1 MIYKI
6 VCGKDFKTSKVI
18 KLNADKWYAVNT
30 DTHVIFNK
38 EDGSKQMAFNRKFL
52 LYYELEE

>member
-1 MIYKI
+1 MYYKI
-6 VCGKDFKTSKVI
+6 VCGKDFKANKII
-18 KLNADKWYAVNT
+18 KLNANDWYAVNT
-30 DTHVIFNK
+30 NTHVIFNK